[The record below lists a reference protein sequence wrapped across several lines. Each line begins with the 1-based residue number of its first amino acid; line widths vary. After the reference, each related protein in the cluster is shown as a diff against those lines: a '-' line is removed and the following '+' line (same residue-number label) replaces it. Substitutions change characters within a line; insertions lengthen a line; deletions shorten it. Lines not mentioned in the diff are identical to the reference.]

1 VQDEYFD
8 VLDDQGNPT
17 GEQKLRAHVHRDGDW
32 HRSFHL
38 WIIREGHLII
48 FQRRA
53 KTKDLEGGKIDVTVG
68 GHYRTGETLADVV
81 REVEEEIGLRVA
93 PSQLT
98 YLDTRKVTRRYPDA
112 IDNEFQETY
121 LLTNDQPLDHYYL
134 DCAEVTTL
142 YEVPLANA
150 IDLYANGNFTAA
162 YGFDCQQRTNNA
174 LLVTDDLIEQA
185 RADVVQTLQKIAGG
199 LKQS

>member
-1 VQDEYFD
+1 MQNELFD
-8 VLDDQGNPT
+8 VLDDQGNPI
-17 GEQKLRAHVHRDGDW
+17 GEQKPRVLVHRDGDW

-38 WIIREGHLII
+38 WIIREGHLVI

-81 REVEEEIGLRVA
+81 REVEEEIGLSVTA
-93 PSQLT
+93 DMLT
-98 YLDTRKVTRRYPDA
+98 YLNTRKVTRRYPDA
-112 IDNEFQETY
+112 VDNEFQETY

-142 YEVPLANA
+142 YEVPLVSA
-150 IDLYANGNFTAA
+150 IDLYENGNFTAA

-174 LLVTDDLIEQA
+174 LLVTDDLIAQA
-185 RADVVQTLQKIAGG
+185 RTDVVRTLHLIAGW
-199 LKQS
+199 LERN